1 MATPLKGIRVLDAST
16 GIAGPMAAMYLAD
29 FGADVVKV
37 EPPGGEAGRSNP
49 GFAMW
54 NRSKRGI
61 VIDDAKAS
69 DRERL
74 LELLRGAD
82 VCLFSEPL
90 AALQRRGLDPETLR
104 AANGR
109 LVYLH
114 MPAFT
119 ESAPWAGEQESAAML
134 EAATGIAREQYGFED
149 VPIDGI
155 YPHVLYAQAMWGAT
169 TTAAALI
176 ERESSGAGQTVT
188 VGGLHGV
195 LLSMT
200 GQVTHVPGA
209 EHIAAVG
216 GPGGPVPFY
225 RLYEGNDAQWL
236 FMATLTP
243 AFFMAAFDQL
253 DVLDILAD
261 ERLGGDP
268 MAMALPENGPW
279 VIERVREAFKTRG
292 RDAWRDALSAAGC
305 PNGAVNDR
313 DTWLDHPQIV
323 ATGMRAEIED
333 PERGTVVMPG
343 LPVNLSDTP
352 GAVGRPAPT
361 LGQHDAE
368 VGSWSAQAG
377 SAQTGSG
384 AGSEAEGS
392 GPLTG
397 LRVLDLGSI
406 IAGTYAGSLMA
417 ELGAD
422 VIKVEAPAGDNLRA
436 FGPTFAGYN
445 KGKRSIAIDLRGET
459 GRALFLDL
467 VKSADMVV
475 DNYRMGVLERLQIDY
490 ASLKEANPEII
501 TISVTGYGEGGP
513 LDTDPGFDPILQA
526 LSGMMQA
533 QGGDSDPVFFTLPV
547 NDISSACTAALG
559 GLLAVLHRKRGG
571 HGQRVWTSLAAQ
583 SCMMQSGELVRFD
596 GREPSKRGGGGL
608 CRTTGAGP
616 LLPGPRRLGPAA
628 GGARRGGAGERG
640 LAAGHSGAAGQPLP
654 AAGAGRGRGDIG
666 DGAVGLDRG
675 DARGGSGAGA
685 ERGRGAG
692 DARTHTGGA
701 LDRPAVRGH
710 GDGASFGAGGAAAG
724 RCGVAVQRGA
734 IREVQ
739 SHGAIRRDVP
749 TGTGRAHARGP
760 ARGGPGRIGGGGVAG
775 GRDGGGGRSVRHPAN
790 AVGPRSDL
798 PRSVRV
804 PQCGPSQAPAIVA
817 HPQGAPRAWLFLD

>member
-1 MATPLKGIRVLDAST
+1 MATPLEGIRVLDAST

-352 GAVGRPAPT
+352 GAVDRPAPT

-377 SAQTGSG
+377 SSQTGSG

-596 GREPSKRGGGGL
+596 GREPSKRGGADY
-608 CRTTGAGP
+608 AGP
-616 LLPGPRRLGPAA
+616 RALDRYYPARDGWVRLQAVHAGVEPASADWRRAIAALQGSRFLPPELAEDEETLATALSASIGAMRAGEAERALNAA
-628 GGARRGGAGERG
+628 GVPAMRARTLEELSTDPLFEGTETVHLSVPAEQPPGGAVSLYSVGRFARFSRTEQSGVMYPPGLGEHTLEVLREVG
-640 LAAGHSGAAGQPLP
+640 RDESAAGELLAAGTV
-654 AAGAGRGRGDIG
+654 
-666 DGAVGLDRG
+666 AVGG
-675 DARGGSGAGA
+675 
-685 ERGRGAG
+685 
-692 DARTHTGGA
+692 
-701 LDRPAVRGH
+701 P
-710 GDGASFGAGGAAAG
+710 F
-724 RCGVAVQRGA
+724 A
-734 IREVQ
+734 I
-739 SHGAIRRDVP
+739 P
-749 TGTGRAHARGP
+749 P
-760 ARGGPGRIGGGGVAG
+760 MP
-775 GRDGGGGRSVRHPAN
+775 
-790 AVGPRSDL
+790 
-798 PRSVRV
+798 
-804 PQCGPSQAPAIVA
+804 
-817 HPQGAPRAWLFLD
+817 